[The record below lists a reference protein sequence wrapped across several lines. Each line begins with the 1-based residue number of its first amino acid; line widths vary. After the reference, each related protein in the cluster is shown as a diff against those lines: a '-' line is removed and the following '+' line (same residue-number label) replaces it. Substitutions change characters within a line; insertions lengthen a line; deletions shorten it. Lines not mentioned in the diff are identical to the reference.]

1 LSAILQLTTFDNTF
15 GIFKQQPAATNG
27 AGAVYLSGAPEFTP
41 VFSGVY
47 VAHYFVL

>member
-1 LSAILQLTTFDNTF
+1 MM
-15 GIFKQQPAATNG
+15 GATNG

-47 VAHYFVL
+47 VAHYFVLSVVSCRSLFVHLFRFF